1 MSELLLTGTSS
12 IDTNKILICLIIDL
26 QELET
31 KTKQSKK
38 MLQQLE
44 RQAHEGTSQ
53 IKQLENALQMCN
65 NEIQTYIDALEES
78 KELFDREIAQR
89 DDKVGFI
96 GL

>member
-1 MSELLLTGTSS
+1 
-12 IDTNKILICLIIDL
+12 
-26 QELET
+26 
-31 KTKQSKK
+31 

-53 IKQLENALQMCN
+53 IKQLENALRMCN

-78 KELFDREIAQR
+78 KELFDREISQR

-96 GL
+96 VL

>member
-1 MSELLLTGTSS
+1 MVHWTVKHRHKPKL
-12 IDTNKILICLIIDL
+12 DVCLIFDL

-53 IKQLENALQMCN
+53 IKQLENALRMCN

-96 GL
+96 VLYC